1 MTEKY
6 CRKELFLNH
15 SIPLF
20 TKECGKGFVNETI
33 GNLKRKVDVNRLIA
47 REDGIYI
54 TETDETISW
63 QNENHFN
70 YGGLIY
76 RFTGLTPG
84 TYHISV
90 TLAKDSDAAV
100 VSISGMNG
108 RRLLEDGHWDAARK
122 IPKTAVATI
131 KDKVWEFDFVTG
143 RDLIEVEVE
152 PDLCTLCC
160 PSNITSTV
168 GIKEITLTKKEISAP
183 NAKPTVYLLGDSTVK
198 SYIFE
203 EGIMSGWGQV
213 IGDFFDGEKLKIVNY
228 SMGGRSLTSMYQE
241 GRLNEVLLQAT
252 PGDYLLLQSGHN
264 DESTGDSMG
273 PFARFGRGNTGVG
286 YENWLREEYLP
297 AIRSRGIHLVLITP
311 MTRIN
316 KLATGEEVEFSG
328 FKNSEI
334 PGIDFPAIMKRVA
347 NEFNIPLIDL
357 YEESMKY
364 LKEIG
369 REAAFAMFLSVE
381 PGETPGK
388 TNSGSYANGNPS
400 GAIDGTH
407 CKETLSKQWAR
418 IIVSQIQ
425 KLELPIKEALKEEV
439 RNAIE
444 TGDWFSVLPELS
456 LDVLTGENA
465 YYREQIE
472 CLLKHHVL
480 EHTRKNYFS
489 PKEEMKTKDFING
502 ITNIW
507 ELPEG
512 FGANYEGFV
521 LTREV
526 MAAILYDAYLIKFGK
541 EEDGRWRKPKYMTDY
556 NGKALSP
563 EDPNYDPNLIGES
576 AQYYPLVPFQ
586 AILDL
591 NSIDASY
598 FEKFHTVYELGLLR
612 SEEGIRRGV
621 MKNGVYLRPKQVV
634 TREKA
639 AKVLYF
645 LRILSKDIYE
655 ETNN

>member
-1 MTEKY
+1 MIEKY
-6 CRKELFLNH
+6 CRNEVFTNQT
-15 SIPLF
+15 IPLF
-20 TKECGKGFVNETI
+20 TKESGYGFVNETI
-33 GNLKRKVDVNRLIA
+33 GNLKRSVDVNRLVA

-54 TETDETISW
+54 TETGDTITW
-63 QNENHFN
+63 QNENHYN
-70 YGGLIY
+70 YGGLVY
-76 RFTGLTPG
+76 RFCGLIPG
-84 TYHISV
+84 TYHIKV
-90 TLAKDSDAAV
+90 TLAKNSDKAV
-100 VSISGMNG
+100 VSVSGMNG
-108 RRLLEDGHWDAARK
+108 RRLIEEGYWDAARK
-122 IPKTAVATI
+122 IAKTVIATT
-131 KDKVWEFDFVTG
+131 KDNVWEYDFVTG
-143 RDLIEVEVE
+143 RDSIEIEVE
-152 PDLCTLCC
+152 PDLEIDSC
-160 PSNITSTV
+160 PNIINHTV
-168 GIKEITLTKKEISAP
+168 GIREITLTKIDEIVP
-183 NAKPTVYLLGDSTVK
+183 DGKPTVYLLGDSTVK

-213 IGDFFDGEKLKIVNY
+213 FKDFFEEEQIKIINY

-241 GRLNEVLLQAT
+241 GRFNDVLLTAK

-273 PFARFGRGNTGVG
+273 PFARFGRGNTAIG
-286 YENWLREEYLP
+286 YENWLRKVYLP
-297 AIRSRGIHLVLITP
+297 AIKSRGIHLVLVTP

-316 KLATGEEVEFSG
+316 KLATGVEMEFSG
-328 FKNSEI
+328 FKNSET

-347 NEFNIPLIDL
+347 YESNIPLIDL

-407 CKETLSKQWAR
+407 FKETLSKQWAR
-418 IIVSQIQ
+418 IIVTQIH
-425 KLELPIKEALKEEV
+425 KLGLPIKEALKNEV
-439 RNAIE
+439 KNAIE
-444 TGDWFSVLPELS
+444 TRNWFSVLPELS

-472 CLLKHHVL
+472 CLLKHHVM
-480 EHTRKNYFS
+480 EHTHDAYFS
-489 PKEEMKTKDFING
+489 PKEEMKINDFLKSIKNLWG
-502 ITNIW
+502 
-507 ELPEG
+507 LPEG
-512 FGANYEGFV
+512 FGECYNGLT
-521 LTREV
+521 LTREIL
-526 MAAILYDAYLIKFGK
+526 AAILYDAYLIKFGK
-541 EEDGRWRKPKYMTDY
+541 EEDGSFHKPKYMTDY
-556 NGKALSP
+556 NGTALSP
-563 EDPNYDPNLIGES
+563 EDPNYDPNLVGES

-586 AILDL
+586 VIRDR
-591 NSIDASY
+591 NEIDATY
-598 FEKFHTVYELGLLR
+598 FEKFRSVYELGLLR
-612 SEEGIRRGV
+612 SEEGIQRGV

-645 LRILSKDIYE
+645 LRILDKDIYE

>member
-1 MTEKY
+1 MTERY
-6 CRKELFLNH
+6 DRKEVFSNQ

-20 TKECGKGFVNETI
+20 TKESGKGFVNETV
-33 GNLKRKVDVNRLIA
+33 GNLKRSVDVNRLVA

-54 TETDETISW
+54 TETSDTITW

-70 YGGLIY
+70 YGGLVY
-76 RFTGLTPG
+76 RFAGLTPG
-84 TYHISV
+84 AYHITV
-90 TLAKDSDAAV
+90 TLGKDSEDAV

-108 RRLLEDGHWDAARK
+108 KRLLEEGYWDAARK
-122 IPKTAVATI
+122 IPKTEVATRR
-131 KDKVWEFDFVTG
+131 DKVWEYDFVTG
-143 RDLIEVEVE
+143 RDLIEIEVE
-152 PDLCTLCC
+152 PDLCTVSC
-160 PSNITSTV
+160 PGNITSTV

-213 IGDFFDGEKLKIVNY
+213 FGDFFDREKIKIINY

-241 GRLNEVLLQAT
+241 GRFNEVLMNAK

-273 PFARFGRGNTGVG
+273 PTARFGRGNTAIG
-286 YENWLREEYLP
+286 YENWLRKEYLP
-297 AIRSRGIHLVLITP
+297 AIKSRGIHLVLITP

-316 KLATGEEVEFSG
+316 KLATGEEMEFSG

-334 PGIDFPAIMKRVA
+334 PGIDFPEIMKRVA
-347 NEFNIPLIDL
+347 NEFKISLIDL

-407 CKETLSKQWAR
+407 YKEALSKQWAR
-418 IIVSQIQ
+418 IIVTLIH
-425 KLELPIKEALKEEV
+425 KLELPIKEALKTEV
-439 RNAIE
+439 KKAVD

-456 LDVLTGENA
+456 VDVLTGENA

-472 CLLKHHVL
+472 CLLKHHVM
-480 EHTRKNYFS
+480 EHAYKNYFN
-489 PKEEMKTKDFING
+489 PKEEMSTNDFLKSVRV
-502 ITNIW
+502 IW
-507 ELPEG
+507 GLPEL
-512 FGANYEGFV
+512 FGTDYKGIV

-526 MAAILYDAYLIKFGK
+526 VASILYDAYLIKFGK
-541 EEDGRWRKPKYMTDY
+541 EDGRWRKPRYMTDY
-556 NGKALSP
+556 NGTALSP
-563 EDPNYDPNLIGES
+563 EDLNYDPNLVGES

-591 NSIDASY
+591 KDIDTSY
-598 FEKFHTVYELGLLR
+598 YEKFRTVYELGLLR
-612 SEEGIRRGV
+612 SEEGIERGV